1 MAGRNGIPIGSSRMR
16 ASPGL
21 HDGLVHQRL
30 GPQLCSTLGD
40 PCLDKTAGN
49 GQCRV
54 ESAIVGFRIGL
65 VENGLQGF
73 QQCRQ
78 GQPRQLPGNG
88 GAERS
93 VVHQINRQHEAGI
106 ERAMDRLDM
115 RFRNTG
121 SGEVVAAI
129 VLPDQS
135 ERTVGLA
142 VVAQR
147 RTALMVIEDARIRI
161 IGAADIVDDAVS
173 PGASHS
179 GARLRMMRACGKS
192 RVRMTLDNSSSAW
205 KPPEWVTRNSGI
217 MPGCALLLA
226 DRRGAPDSH
235 CGSRSQ
241 PAIHAPQIPD
251 GQF

>member
-1 MAGRNGIPIGSSRMR
+1 MR
-16 ASPGL
+16 AFARI

-40 PCLDKTAGN
+40 PCLDETAGN

-54 ESAIVGFRIGL
+54 ESVIVGFRIGL

-73 QQCRQ
+73 QQRRQ
-78 GQPRQLPGNG
+78 GEPRQLPGNG

-93 VVHQINRQHEAGI
+93 VVHQIDRQHEAGI

-121 SGEVVAAI
+121 SGEIVAAI

-161 IGAADIVDDAVS
+161 IGAADIVNDAVCTGCE
-173 PGASHS
+173 PFRRPAADD
-179 GARLRMMRACGKS
+179 ARLREKPVEDDAGQQLIGMEATGMGDEEFWGHAWDAPCCLRRFAC
-192 RVRMTLDNSSSAW
+192 
-205 KPPEWVTRNSGI
+205 
-217 MPGCALLLA
+217 
-226 DRRGAPDSH
+226 APDSH
-235 CGSRSQ
+235 CGMPSQ
-241 PAIHAPQIPD
+241 PVFCVRCA
-251 GQF
+251 